1 MSYIETGWDGFGERV
16 DDLQSRRDEGLD
28 IYLEETIGV
37 GESIAS
43 DDDARRHNSVK
54 EVTALLRSGHMSS
67 MLQKLSDYSEQE
79 NVKNTITPDDPEYQ
93 FVIDS
98 SNLVLRIEVE
108 KSKAVV
114 YARAHYSQR
123 FPELA
128 MFFTSGLL
136 YARVVHLLQNNM
148 DLSQVIDQLDELV
161 PSQLTAVIIAC
172 ASTTTGRELS
182 PEELQ
187 RVLEACQ
194 EIETLEAAKQT
205 FLEYI
210 QRSMPLICPN
220 LCAFLGTGITS
231 QLFAIAGGVAPLA
244 AMDPTELSRL
254 GSTRAN
260 SSGIAL
266 KTTGFLSNS
275 DFVVNHPPQ
284 LRPKALRLVS
294 STATVL
300 ARIDANR
307 RAASHQEGVRQREL
321 VRLKMLSWLDPP
333 VLRGAGNNTYER
345 RRRKRPRRNLR

>member
-1 MSYIETGWDGFGERV
+1 MSYGEAGWDGFADQTRDQHPAEGEFS
-16 DDLQSRRDEGLD
+16 DA
-28 IYLEETIGV
+28 YLEETV
-37 GESIAS
+37 EAAQSMET
-43 DDDARRHNSVK
+43 DDDARRYNSVK
-54 EVTALLRSGHMSS
+54 EITTLLRSNHMSQ
-67 MLQKLSDYSEQE
+67 MLEKLSDYTEQE
-79 NVKNTITPDDPEYQ
+79 GVKNTITPNDPEYQ

-114 YARAHYSQR
+114 YTRAHYSQR

-136 YARVVHLLQNNM
+136 YARVVQLMQNDM
-148 DLSQVIDQLDELV
+148 DLSNIIDQLDALI

-172 ASTTTGRELS
+172 ASTTAGRELA

-194 EIETLEAAKQT
+194 EIDTLEAAKQT

-254 GSTRAN
+254 GSVRAN

-284 LRPKALRLVS
+284 LRAKALRLVA
-294 STATVL
+294 STATML

-307 RAASHQEGVRQREL
+307 RAASHQEGIRQREL
-321 VRLKMLSWLDPP
+321 IRLKMLSWLDPP

-345 RRRKRPRRNLR
+345 RGRKRTRKIIR